1 LLSLAA
7 LLRRE
12 FQAMDTLIRELK
24 IVFD

>member
-7 LLRRE
+7 LLRRD